1 MVAADTGTK
10 GLEYL
15 FPRSSG
21 RMQLVKN
28 ASDFFTQSLQ
38 NASSGNTRSMCSE
51 G

>member
-10 GLEYL
+10 GLEYQ

-28 ASDFFTQSLQ
+28 TSDFFTQSIQ
-38 NASSGNTRSMCSE
+38 NASSDNTHSMRSE